1 MKIVLS
7 WSGGKDSFLMLKHL
21 LDAGG
26 YEIAALVT
34 AMLEDERA
42 VVMHEVPEILIER
55 QATAL
60 NLRWEP
66 FYVPR
71 NASNAVYE
79 KAFTECL
86 NRLQD
91 VDGIA
96 FGDLFLEDIRAYRE
110 TLFVKVGM
118 QPLFPLWKLNSRE
131 LALEFIALGS
141 KAITVCVD
149 SRALDE
155 SFAGQ
160 LIDDRFLQRLPAGVD
175 PCGENGEFHSFVFD
189 GPQFAKPVT
198 FTRGDTE
205 KRDDFYFCQLIP
217 D

>member
-1 MKIVLS
+1 LMTAVL
-7 WSGGKDSFLMLKHL
+7 
-21 LDAGG
+21 
-26 YEIAALVT
+26 
-34 AMLEDERA
+34 DEERK
-42 VVMHEVPEILIER
+42 VVMHEVPEIMIER

-79 KAFTECL
+79 KALTECL
-86 NRLQD
+86 SGLQQRG
-91 VDGIA
+91 VERIA

-110 TLFVKVGM
+110 TLFKKIGM
-118 QPLFPLWKLNSRE
+118 QPLFPLWKLDTRE

-149 SRALDE
+149 SLALDE

-189 GPQFAKPVT
+189 GPQFAKPVK
-198 FTRGDTE
+198 FTRGDIE
-205 KRDDFYFCQLIP
+205 KRDDFYFCQLLP